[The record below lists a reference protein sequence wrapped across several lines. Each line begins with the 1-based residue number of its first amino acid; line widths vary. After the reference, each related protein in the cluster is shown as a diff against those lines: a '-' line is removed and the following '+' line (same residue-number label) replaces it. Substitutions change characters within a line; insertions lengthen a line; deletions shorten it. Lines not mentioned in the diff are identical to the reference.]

1 MTDKRTNDT
10 PCLFYED
17 SMTPEGMVSV
27 SQIGTF
33 LACRRRWHYA
43 YREGLRQRRERDY
56 LTVGKLCHAGMEAA
70 MRSRWL
76 HAQDGDDPTL
86 EHLTQQGEMAIH
98 LMWDEYM
105 AVTDFLDEE
114 LPEQR
119 ELLDRALD
127 VFEEALEEFDPMRW
141 LPLTVMRDGEPAPAL
156 ELHFC
161 VPCAGSEGLHGYID
175 AILCDR
181 ETGQV
186 WCVDYKFR
194 RTLAADD
201 DERFNL
207 QNAVYMMACRQMD
220 IDVAGTMTW
229 QRYNTPSAVPKFNQ
243 DGSVSRSKIRCTW
256 PRYRRFLEEA
266 DLDPADYAEMEDKLA
281 DVEMC
286 RATREVRSD
295 EMIDLV
301 WEQVVEAATRE
312 IAVETMYHDV
322 ATVLMRSTNTYCV
335 PSMDPWT
342 CRLCSFQSLCQAEL
356 RGYDADY
363 IRETE
368 YTLRDHRK

>member
-1 MTDKRTNDT
+1 MEDKRNSDT
-10 PCLFYED
+10 PCMFYDE
-17 SMTPEGMVSV
+17 MTPEGMVSV

-33 LACRRRWHYA
+33 LACRRRWHYS

-70 MRSRWL
+70 MKLRWL
-76 HAQDGDDPTL
+76 ADQIGEDGRPECEATMGGMVKA
-86 EHLTQQGEMAIH
+86 GESAIQA
-98 LMWDEYM
+98 MWDEYM
-105 AVTDFLDEE
+105 EVTDFLDEE

-119 ELLDRALD
+119 ELLARALD
-127 VFEEALEEFDPMRW
+127 VFEEALEEFDPLRW
-141 LPLTVMRDGEPAPAL
+141 LPVTVVRDGEPIPAL
-156 ELHFC
+156 ELHF
-161 VPCAGSEGLHGYID
+161 VVSCAGSEGLHGYID
-175 AILCDR
+175 AILCDQ

-194 RTLAADD
+194 RTLASDD

-207 QNAVYMMACRQMD
+207 QNAVYMMACRQMG
-220 IDVAGTMTW
+220 ISVAGTMTW
-229 QRYNTPSAVPKFNQ
+229 QRYNTPSAVPKFNK

-256 PRYRRFLEEA
+256 TRFRRFLEEA
-266 DLDPADYAEMEDKLA
+266 GLDPADYAEMEGKLA

-286 RATREVRSD
+286 KATREVRSD

-301 WEQVVEAATRE
+301 WERVVEAASRE
-312 IAVETMYHDV
+312 IAYGSFC
-322 ATVLMRSTNTYCV
+322 RNTQPYCI

-368 YTLRDHRK
+368 YTLRTHRQ

>member
-1 MTDKRTNDT
+1 MDRRKNDT

-17 SMTPEGMVSV
+17 SMTPERMVSV

-70 MRSRWL
+70 MKLRWYYAMEGADPDL
-76 HAQDGDDPTL
+76 QDLIEVGT
-86 EHLTQQGEMAIH
+86 TAVIR
-98 LMWDEYM
+98 MWSDYM

-119 ELLDRALD
+119 ELLDRAMD
-127 VFEEALEEFDPMRW
+127 VFAEALEEFDPLRW
-141 LPLTVMRDGEPAPAL
+141 VPLTVVRDGEPAPAL

-175 AILCDR
+175 AILRDL
-181 ETGQV
+181 ETGQT

-207 QNAVYMMACRQMD
+207 QNAVYMMACRQMG

-229 QRYNTPSAVPKFNQ
+229 QRYNTPSAVPKFNR
-243 DGSVSRSKIRCTW
+243 DGSVSRSKIKCTW
-256 PRYRRFLEEA
+256 TRFRRFLEEA
-266 DLDPADYAEMEDKLA
+266 GLDACDYAEMEGKLA

-301 WEQVVEAATRE
+301 WNQIIESAS
-312 IAVETMYHDV
+312 
-322 ATVLMRSTNTYCV
+322 RSICCLSNSYEPLDCT

-368 YTLRDHRK
+368 YTLRSHRQ

>member
-1 MTDKRTNDT
+1 MTMTDKRKNDT
-10 PCLFYED
+10 PCMFYDE
-17 SMTPEGMVSV
+17 MTPEGMVSV
-27 SQIGTF
+27 SQINTF
-33 LACRRRWHYA
+33 LACRRRWHYS

-70 MRSRWL
+70 MRERWEWRDADPEINEPISL
-76 HAQDGDDPTL
+76 QDLIG
-86 EHLTQQGEMAIH
+86 EGERAIQQ
-98 LMWDEYM
+98 MWEDYM

-119 ELLDRALD
+119 ELLARALD

-141 LPLTVMRDGEPAPAL
+141 LPLTVVRDGDPIPAL

-161 VPCAGSEGLHGYID
+161 VPCAGSQGLHGYID
-175 AILCDR
+175 AIVKDL
-181 ETGQV
+181 ETDQV

-207 QNAVYMMACRQMD
+207 QNAVYMMACRQMG

-229 QRYNTPSAVPKFNQ
+229 QRYNTPSTVPKFNQ

-256 PRYRRFLEEA
+256 TRYRRFLEEVG
-266 DLDPADYAEMEDKLA
+266 LDPTDYEDMEDKLA
-281 DVEMC
+281 DVETC

-301 WEQVVEAATRE
+301 WDQVVESAS
-312 IAVETMYHDV
+312 
-322 ATVLMRSTNTYCV
+322 RSIRCLADAYESLDCT

-342 CRLCSFQSLCQAEL
+342 CRMCSFQSLCQAEL

-368 YTLRDHRK
+368 YTLRSHRQ

>member
-1 MTDKRTNDT
+1 MEDKRSSDT
-10 PCLFYED
+10 PCMFYDE
-17 SMTPEGMVSV
+17 MTPRGMVSV

-33 LACRRRWHYA
+33 LACRRRWHYG

-70 MRSRWL
+70 MTLRWEY
-76 HAQDGDDPTL
+76 AVDGLCPNLAMMTDA
-86 EHLTQQGEMAIH
+86 GAMAITQ
-98 LMWDEYM
+98 MWGEYM
-105 AVTDFLDEE
+105 EVTDFLDEE

-119 ELLDRALD
+119 ELLARALD
-127 VFEEALEEFDPMRW
+127 VFEEALEEFDPLRW
-141 LPLTVMRDGEPAPAL
+141 LPITVVKDGEPAPAL

-175 AILCDR
+175 AILRDL

-207 QNAVYMMACRQMD
+207 QNAVYMMACRQMG

-229 QRYNTPSAVPKFNQ
+229 QRYNWPSTVPKFNQ
-243 DGSVSRSKIRCTW
+243 DGSVSRAKIRCTW
-256 PRYRRFLEEA
+256 PRYRRFLEGVG
-266 DLDPADYAEMEDKLA
+266 LDPADYSEMEEKLA
-281 DVEMC
+281 DVIMG
-286 RATREVRSD
+286 RTTKEVRSD

-301 WEQVVEAATRE
+301 WERVVEAASRE
-312 IAVETMYHDV
+312 IAH
-322 ATVLMRSTNTYCV
+322 ASFGRNTRPYCV

-368 YTLRDHRK
+368 YTLRSHRQ

>member
-1 MTDKRTNDT
+1 MEDKRRNDT

-27 SQIGTF
+27 SQINTF

-70 MRSRWL
+70 MRARWYRDRDSDQCDL
-76 HAQDGDDPTL
+76 KYLQWIGRIAIQDMWGD
-86 EHLTQQGEMAIH
+86 
-98 LMWDEYM
+98 YM
-105 AVTDFLDEE
+105 RVTDFLDEE
-114 LPEQR
+114 LPEQE
-119 ELLDRALD
+119 ELLARALD
-127 VFEEALEEFDPMRW
+127 VFSEALEEFDPLRW
-141 LPLTVMRDGEPAPAL
+141 LPITVVRDGEPIPAL
-156 ELHFC
+156 ELPFC

-175 AILCDR
+175 AVLRDL
-181 ETGQV
+181 ETGQT

-207 QNAVYMMACRQMD
+207 QNAVYMMACRQMG
-220 IDVAGTMTW
+220 IGVAGTMTW
-229 QRYNTPSAVPKFNQ
+229 QRYNAPSAVPKFNR
-243 DGSVSRSKIRCTW
+243 DGSVSRSRIRCTW
-256 PRYRRFLEEA
+256 TRFRRFLEEA
-266 DLDPADYAEMEDKLA
+266 GLDPADYGDMEGKLA

-301 WEQVVEAATRE
+301 WEHVVEAAATE
-312 IAVETMYHDV
+312 IGLIHGSLSS
-322 ATVLMRSTNTYCV
+322 VLCT

-363 IRETE
+363 VRETE
-368 YTLRDHRK
+368 YTPRSHRQ

>member
-10 PCLFYED
+10 PFLFYENT
-17 SMTPEGMVSV
+17 MTPEGMVSV
-27 SQIGTF
+27 SQINSF

-70 MRSRWL
+70 MRARWEWRDSVQELDGPAPDL
-76 HAQDGDDPTL
+76 HDLVEVGN
-86 EHLTQQGEMAIH
+86 EAIH
-98 LMWDEYM
+98 QMWEGYM
-105 AVTDFLDEE
+105 EVTDFLDEE

-127 VFEEALEEFDPMRW
+127 VFEEALEEFDPLRW
-141 LPLTVMRDGEPAPAL
+141 MPVTVTRDGEPIPAL
-156 ELHFC
+156 ELHFV
-161 VPCAGSEGLHGYID
+161 VPCAGSAGLHGYID
-175 AILCDR
+175 AIMEDL
-181 ETGQV
+181 ETGQI

-207 QNAVYMMACRQMD
+207 QNAVYMMACRQMG

-229 QRYNTPSAVPKFNQ
+229 QRYNTPSAVPKFNR
-243 DGSVSRSKIRCTW
+243 DGSISRTKIRCSW
-256 PRYRRFLEEA
+256 PRFRRFVIDA
-266 DLDPADYAEMEDKLA
+266 GLDPDDYADMEEKLA

-286 RATREVRSD
+286 RATKEVRSD

-301 WEQVVEAATRE
+301 WSQVVESASVDIGLIRE
-312 IAVETMYHDV
+312 
-322 ATVLMRSTNTYCV
+322 STSYMSYMLCA

-342 CRLCSFQSLCQAEL
+342 CRMCSFQSLCQAEL

-363 IRETE
+363 IREAE
-368 YTLRDHRK
+368 YTLRTHRQ

>member
-1 MTDKRTNDT
+1 MIDETRINDT
-10 PCLFYED
+10 PCLYYED
-17 SMTPEGMVSV
+17 DMTPEGMVSV
-27 SQIGTF
+27 SQINTF

-70 MRSRWL
+70 MRRRWECAVGNL
-76 HAQDGDDPTL
+76 FDPEFADLQSDGRDAII
-86 EHLTQQGEMAIH
+86 EMFN
-98 LMWDEYM
+98 DYM
-105 AVTDFLDEE
+105 SVTDFLDEE
-114 LPEQR
+114 RPEQY
-119 ELLDRALD
+119 ELCDRALD
-127 VFEEALEEFDPMRW
+127 VFDEALEEFEPLRWMPM
-141 LPLTVMRDGEPAPAL
+141 TVVRDGEPIPAL
-156 ELHFC
+156 ELHFV

-175 AILCDR
+175 AILRDL
-181 ETGQV
+181 ETGQT

-194 RTLAADD
+194 RTLASDD

-207 QNAVYMMACRQMD
+207 QNAVYMMACRQMG

-229 QRYNTPSAVPKFNQ
+229 QRYSSPSAVPKFNQ
-243 DGSVSRSKIRCTW
+243 DGSVSRSKIKCTW
-256 PRYRRFLEEA
+256 PRFRRFLEEA
-266 DLDPADYAEMEDKLA
+266 GLDPADYGDMEGKLA

-286 RATREVRSD
+286 RATKEIRSD

-301 WEQVVEAATRE
+301 WGEVVERASCSISRALHLGDWC
-312 IAVETMYHDV
+312 I
-322 ATVLMRSTNTYCV
+322 

-368 YTLRDHRK
+368 YTLRSHRQ

>member
-1 MTDKRTNDT
+1 MENKRKNDT
-10 PCLFYED
+10 PCMFYDE
-17 SMTPEGMVSV
+17 MTPEGMVSV
-27 SQIGTF
+27 SQINTF
-33 LACRRRWHYA
+33 LACRRRWHYS

-56 LTVGKLCHAGMEAA
+56 LTVGKLCHVGMEHA
-70 MRSRWL
+70 MRGMWAIDQGMLKVDSDPAEYVTEAAL
-76 HAQDGDDPTL
+76 HAIEL
-86 EHLTQQGEMAIH
+86 E
-98 LMWDEYM
+98 WDKYM
-105 AVTDFLDEE
+105 EVTDFLDEE

-141 LPLTVMRDGEPAPAL
+141 MPLTVVRDGEPTPAL

-175 AILCDR
+175 AILRDL
-181 ETGQV
+181 ETGQT

-194 RTLAADD
+194 RTLAPDD

-207 QNAVYMMACRQMD
+207 QNAVYMMACRQMG
-220 IDVAGTMTW
+220 IDVAGTITW
-229 QRYNTPSAVPKFNQ
+229 QRYNTPSAVPKFNK
-243 DGSVSRSKIRCTW
+243 DGSVSKSKVKCTW
-256 PRYRRFLEEA
+256 PRFRRFLEEA
-266 DLDPADYAEMEDKLA
+266 GLDPADYAEMEEKLA

-286 RATREVRSD
+286 KATLEVRSD

-301 WEQVVEAATRE
+301 WDQIIESAS
-312 IAVETMYHDV
+312 
-322 ATVLMRSTNTYCV
+322 RSIYCLSSSYEPLDCT

-368 YTLRDHRK
+368 YTLRSHRQ

>member
-1 MTDKRTNDT
+1 MEDKRRNDT
-10 PCLFYED
+10 PCLFYDE
-17 SMTPEGMVSV
+17 MTPEGMVSV
-27 SQIGTF
+27 SQINTF

-70 MRSRWL
+70 MRERWRIEYEKL
-76 HAQDGDDPTL
+76 AIPDGYLARKGMD
-86 EHLTQQGEMAIH
+86 AIQE
-98 LMWDEYM
+98 MWDDYM
-105 AVTDFLDEE
+105 SVTDFLDEE

-141 LPLTVMRDGEPAPAL
+141 MPATVTKDGVPIPAL
-156 ELHFC
+156 ELHFV
-161 VPCAGSEGLHGYID
+161 VPLCAGSWRLHGYVD
-175 AILCDR
+175 AILSDR

-194 RTLAADD
+194 RTLASDD

-207 QNAVYMMACRQMD
+207 QNAVYMMACRQMG
-220 IDVAGTMTW
+220 IEVVGTMTW
-229 QRYNTPSAVPKFNQ
+229 QRHSYPSAVPKFNK
-243 DGSVSRSKIRCTW
+243 DGSVSRSRIKCTW
-256 PRYRRFLEEA
+256 TRFRHFLEEA
-266 DLDPADYAEMEDKLA
+266 GLDPADYADMEDKLS

-286 RATREVRSD
+286 RATREIRSD
-295 EMIDLV
+295 EMVDNV
-301 WEQVVEAATRE
+301 WSSVVESATLE
-312 IAVETMYHDV
+312 IMHA
-322 ATVLMRSTNTYCV
+322 YCSEQEMT

-356 RGYDADY
+356 RGYDVDY

-368 YTLRDHRK
+368 YTSRSHRQ

>member
-1 MTDKRTNDT
+1 MENEERKNDT
-10 PCLFYED
+10 PCMFYDET
-17 SMTPEGMVSV
+17 TPEGMVSV
-27 SQIGTF
+27 SQINTF

-70 MRSRWL
+70 MRERWEC
-76 HAQDGDDPTL
+76 AMAGEDPTVEYL
-86 EHLTQQGEMAIH
+86 QFKGSKAVTA
-98 LMWDEYM
+98 MWEDYM

-114 LPEQR
+114 IPEQR
-119 ELLDRALD
+119 ELLARALD
-127 VFEEALEEFDPMRW
+127 VFSEALEEFDPMRW
-141 LPLTVMRDGEPAPAL
+141 MPVTVTRDGESAPAL
-156 ELHFC
+156 ELHFV
-161 VPCAGSEGLHGYID
+161 VPCAGSQGLHGYID
-175 AILCDR
+175 AIMEDLA
-181 ETGQV
+181 TGQV

-207 QNAVYMMACRQMD
+207 QNAVYMMACRQMG
-220 IDVAGTMTW
+220 IDVIGTMTW
-229 QRYNTPSAVPKFNQ
+229 QRYNTLSAVPKFNQ
-243 DGSVSRSKIRCTW
+243 DGSVSRSKIKCTW
-256 PRYRRFLEEA
+256 TRYRRFLEEA
-266 DLDPADYAEMEDKLA
+266 GLDPADYEDMEEKLA

-286 RATREVRSD
+286 RATREIRSD
-295 EMIDLV
+295 DMVNRV
-301 WEQVVEAATRE
+301 WHFVVVDATRE
-312 IAVETMYHDV
+312 IAL
-322 ATVLMRSTNTYCV
+322 ARQSGRILV

-368 YTLRDHRK
+368 YTLRSHRQ

>member
-1 MTDKRTNDT
+1 MEDKRKNDT
-10 PCLFYED
+10 PCMFYDE
-17 SMTPEGMVSV
+17 MTPEEMVSV
-27 SQIGTF
+27 SQINTF

-70 MRSRWL
+70 MSYRWAL
-76 HAQDGDDPTL
+76 AMGDFGTN
-86 EHLTQQGEMAIH
+86 ETLTQVGQDAMRAVWH
-98 LMWDEYM
+98 EYM
-105 AVTDFLDEE
+105 EVTDFLDEE

-119 ELLDRALD
+119 ELLARALD

-141 LPLTVMRDGEPAPAL
+141 LPLTVVRDGEPIPAL

-161 VPCAGSEGLHGYID
+161 VPCAGSQGLHGYID
-175 AILCDR
+175 AILRDL
-181 ETGQV
+181 ETGQT

-207 QNAVYMMACRQMD
+207 QNAVYMMACRQMG
-220 IDVAGTMTW
+220 IDVAGTITW
-229 QRYNTPSAVPKFNQ
+229 QRYNTPSAVPKFNK
-243 DGSVSRSKIRCTW
+243 DGSISRSKVKCTW
-256 PRYRRFLEEA
+256 NRYRRFLEEA
-266 DLDPADYAEMEDKLA
+266 GLDPADYAEMEEKLA

-286 RATREVRSD
+286 KATREVRSD
-295 EMIDLV
+295 KMVDLV
-301 WEQVVEAATRE
+301 WWQVVEPAACS
-312 IAVETMYHDV
+312 ISGS
-322 ATVLMRSTNTYCV
+322 LMRGDVCI

-368 YTLRDHRK
+368 YTLRSHRQ

>member
-1 MTDKRTNDT
+1 MEDKRKNDT
-10 PCLFYED
+10 PCMFYDE
-17 SMTPEGMVSV
+17 MTPEGMVSV
-27 SQIGTF
+27 SQINTF

-70 MRSRWL
+70 MKLRWL
-76 HAQDGDDPTL
+76 ADQIGEDGHPEYEATMGGMVKA
-86 EHLTQQGEMAIH
+86 GESAIQE
-98 LMWDEYM
+98 MWDDYM

-114 LPEQR
+114 LPEQQ
-119 ELLDRALD
+119 ELLARALD
-127 VFEEALEEFDPMRW
+127 VFAEALEEFDPMRW
-141 LPLTVMRDGEPAPAL
+141 LPLTVVRDGEPIPAL
-156 ELHFC
+156 ELHFV

-175 AILCDR
+175 AILHDL
-181 ETGQV
+181 ETGQT

-194 RTLAADD
+194 RTLASDD

-207 QNAVYMMACRQMD
+207 QNAVYMMACRQMG

-229 QRYNTPSAVPKFNQ
+229 QRYNTPSAVPKFNR

-256 PRYRRFLEEA
+256 PRFRRFLEEA
-266 DLDPADYAEMEDKLA
+266 GLDPADYSEMVDKLA
-281 DVEMC
+281 DVEMS
-286 RATREVRSD
+286 RATREIRSD

-301 WEQVVEAATRE
+301 WAEIVEPASRTIGSASE
-312 IAVETMYHDV
+312 LGMLWSI
-322 ATVLMRSTNTYCV
+322 

-368 YTLRDHRK
+368 YTLRSHRQ

>member
-1 MTDKRTNDT
+1 MIDETRINDT

-33 LACRRRWHYA
+33 LACRRRWEYA

-70 MRSRWL
+70 MRRRWECAVEGWDHEFADL
-76 HAQDGDDPTL
+76 QSDGRSAII
-86 EHLTQQGEMAIH
+86 EMFN
-98 LMWDEYM
+98 DYM
-105 AVTDFLDEE
+105 SVTDFLDEE
-114 LPEQR
+114 RPEQY
-119 ELLDRALD
+119 ELCDRALD
-127 VFEEALEEFDPMRW
+127 VFDEALEEFDPMRW
-141 LPLTVMRDGEPAPAL
+141 MPLTVVRDGEPVPAL

-175 AILCDR
+175 AIMEDLV
-181 ETGQV
+181 TGQV

-207 QNAVYMMACRQMD
+207 QNAVYIMACRQMG
-220 IDVAGTMTW
+220 IDVAGSMTW
-229 QRYNTPSAVPKFNQ
+229 QHYNTPCSVPKFNK
-243 DGSVSRSKIRCTW
+243 DGSISRVKIRCTW
-256 PRYRRFLEEA
+256 PRFRRFVIDA
-266 DLDPADYAEMEDKLA
+266 GLDPADYADMEERLSEMRTFH
-281 DVEMC
+281 V
-286 RATREVRSD
+286 TQEVRSD
-295 EMIDLV
+295 EMVQRV
-301 WEQVVEAATRE
+301 W
-312 IAVETMYHDV
+312 HDV
-322 ATVLMRSTNTYCV
+322 VMGASMEIDRARDVGGRQV

-356 RGYDADY
+356 RGYDVDY
-363 IRETE
+363 VREAE
-368 YTLRDHRK
+368 YTLKDYRK

>member
-1 MTDKRTNDT
+1 MADRRSNDT

-27 SQIGTF
+27 SQINTF
-33 LACRRRWHYA
+33 LACRRRWHYS

-70 MRSRWL
+70 MRERWSY
-76 HAQDGDDPTL
+76 AMDGEDPSTDQML
-86 EHLTQQGEMAIH
+86 NRGFATIDR
-98 LMWDEYM
+98 MWHEYVE
-105 AVTDFLDEE
+105 VTDFLDEE

-127 VFEEALEEFDPMRW
+127 VFEEALEEFDPLRW
-141 LPLTVMRDGEPAPAL
+141 MPITVVRDGEPTPAL

-161 VPCAGSEGLHGYID
+161 VPCAGSQGLHGYID
-175 AILCDR
+175 AILEDQY
-181 ETGQV
+181 TGQV

-194 RTLAADD
+194 RTLASDD

-207 QNAVYMMACRQMD
+207 QNAVYMMACRRMGV
-220 IDVAGTMTW
+220 DVAGTMTW
-229 QRYNTPSAVPKFNQ
+229 QRLSSPSAVPKFNQ
-243 DGSVSRSKIRCTW
+243 DGSVSRAKIRCTW
-256 PRYRRFLEEA
+256 PRYRRFLEDA
-266 DLDPADYAEMEDKLA
+266 GMDPADYAEMEEKLA

-295 EMIDLV
+295 DMVNRV
-301 WEQVVEAATRE
+301 WHFVVKDAARE
-312 IAVETMYHDV
+312 IALARQSGRILT
-322 ATVLMRSTNTYCV
+322 

-342 CRLCSFQSLCQAEL
+342 CRMCSFQSLCQAEL
-356 RGYDADY
+356 RGYDAEY
-363 IRETE
+363 VRTAE
-368 YTLRDHRK
+368 YTLKSHRQ

>member
-1 MTDKRTNDT
+1 MENKRKNDT
-10 PCLFYED
+10 PCMFYDE
-17 SMTPEGMVSV
+17 MTPEGMVSAT
-27 SQIGTF
+27 QIQSF
-33 LACRRRWHYA
+33 LSCRKRWQYG
-43 YREGLRQRRERDY
+43 YVEGLRQRRERDY

-70 MRSRWL
+70 MRARWTYDREGSEHQL
-76 HAQDGDDPTL
+76 DMGDLTAFGL
-86 EHLTQQGEMAIH
+86 EAVQH
-98 LMWDEYM
+98 MWDEYM

-119 ELLDRALD
+119 ELLARALD

-141 LPLTVMRDGEPAPAL
+141 MPLTVVRDGEPIPAL

-161 VPCAGSEGLHGYID
+161 VPCAGSEGLHGYVD
-175 AILCDR
+175 AILCDQD
-181 ETGQV
+181 TGQV

-194 RTLAADD
+194 RTLADED

-207 QNAVYMMACRQMD
+207 QNAVYMMACRQMK
-220 IDVAGTMTW
+220 IDVAGTVTW

-243 DGSVSRSKIRCTW
+243 DGSVSRSKIKCTW
-256 PRYRRFLEEA
+256 ARYRRFLEEA
-266 DLDPADYAEMEDKLA
+266 DLDPADYAEMEEKLA

-286 RATREVRSD
+286 RATHEVRSD

-301 WEQVVEAATRE
+301 WSRIVEP
-312 IAVETMYHDV
+312 V
-322 ATVLMRSTNTYCV
+322 STNIASAREFGPLWGI

-356 RGYDADY
+356 RGYDADFV
-363 IRETE
+363 RETE
-368 YTLRDHRK
+368 YTLKSHRQ

>member
-1 MTDKRTNDT
+1 MIDERRRNDT
-10 PCLFYED
+10 PCMFYDE
-17 SMTPEGMVSV
+17 MTPEGMVSV
-27 SQIGTF
+27 SQINSF
-33 LACRRRWHYA
+33 LSCRRRWQYA
-43 YREGLRQRRERDY
+43 YCEGLRQRRERDY

-70 MRSRWL
+70 MRERWRIGHEGL
-76 HAQDGDDPTL
+76 AVPSG
-86 EHLTQQGEMAIH
+86 HLTRKGMDAIQE
-98 LMWDEYM
+98 MWDDYM
-105 AVTDFLDEE
+105 SVTDFLAEE
-114 LPEQR
+114 LPEQQ
-119 ELLDRALD
+119 ELMARALD
-127 VFEEALEEFDPMRW
+127 VFEEALEEFDPLRW
-141 LPLTVMRDGEPAPAL
+141 MPITIVKDGEPAPAL

-175 AILCDR
+175 AILRDL
-181 ETGQV
+181 ETGQM

-207 QNAVYMMACRQMD
+207 QNAVYMMACRQMG

-229 QRYNTPSAVPKFNQ
+229 QRYNTPSAVPKLNQ
-243 DGSVSRSKIRCTW
+243 DGSASRTKIRCTW
-256 PRYRRFLEEA
+256 TSYRRFLEEA
-266 DLDPADYAEMEDKLA
+266 GLDPADYADMEGKLA

-295 EMIDLV
+295 EMIDRV
-301 WEQVVEAATRE
+301 WGQVVEPAALSIE
-312 IAVETMYHDV
+312 YEVETYEIGIDHGK
-322 ATVLMRSTNTYCV
+322 LI

-342 CRLCSFQSLCQAEL
+342 CRMCSFQSLCQAEL

-368 YTLRDHRK
+368 YTLKSHRQ

>member
-1 MTDKRTNDT
+1 MEDKRRNDT
-10 PCLFYED
+10 PCLFYDE
-17 SMTPEGMVSV
+17 MKPEGMVSV
-27 SQIGTF
+27 SQISTF
-33 LACRRRWHYA
+33 LACRRRWEYS
-43 YREGLRQRRERDY
+43 YVEDLRQRRERDY

-70 MRSRWL
+70 MRERWERQAERFL
-76 HAQDGDDPTL
+76 STEELAEVGRTSM
-86 EHLTQQGEMAIH
+86 ER
-98 LMWDEYM
+98 MWNDYM

-119 ELLDRALD
+119 ELLARALD

-141 LPLTVMRDGEPAPAL
+141 MPLTVVWGGEPIPAL
-156 ELHFC
+156 ELHFV

-175 AILCDR
+175 AIMADL

-194 RTLAADD
+194 RTLASDD

-207 QNAVYMMACRQMD
+207 QNAVYMMACRQMG

-229 QRYNTPSAVPKFNQ
+229 QRYSSPSAVPKFNK

-256 PRYRRFLEEA
+256 TRYRRFLEEA
-266 DLDPADYAEMEDKLA
+266 GLDPADYSEMEDKLA
-281 DVEMC
+281 DVEMYK
-286 RATREVRSD
+286 ATKEIRSD
-295 EMIDLV
+295 EMIDQV
-301 WEQVVEAATRE
+301 WIYVVEAAAMDIDSHRQIGGVE
-312 IAVETMYHDV
+312 I
-322 ATVLMRSTNTYCV
+322 
-335 PSMDPWT
+335 PSIDPWT

-368 YTLRDHRK
+368 YTLRSHRQ

>member
-1 MTDKRTNDT
+1 MDKRTNDT

-17 SMTPEGMVSV
+17 SMTPERMVSV
-27 SQIGTF
+27 SQINTF

-56 LTVGKLCHAGMEAA
+56 LTVGKLCHVGMEHAMRGIWAMNQGLLEVDGDPTKYVTEAA
-70 MRSRWL
+70 MN
-76 HAQDGDDPTL
+76 AIEL
-86 EHLTQQGEMAIH
+86 E
-98 LMWDEYM
+98 WNKYM
-105 AVTDFLDEE
+105 EVTDFLDEE

-119 ELLDRALD
+119 ELLARALD
-127 VFEEALEEFDPMRW
+127 VFEEALEEFDPLRW
-141 LPLTVMRDGEPAPAL
+141 MPVTVTRDGEPAPAL

-161 VPCAGSEGLHGYID
+161 VPCAGSRGLHGYID
-175 AILCDR
+175 AILEDL
-181 ETGQV
+181 ETGQT

-194 RTLAADD
+194 RTLASDD

-207 QNAVYMMACRQMD
+207 QNAVYMMACRQMG
-220 IDVAGTMTW
+220 IDVAGTITW
-229 QRYNTPSAVPKFNQ
+229 QRYNTPSAVPRFNQ
-243 DGSVSRSKIRCTW
+243 DGTVRRSRVKCTW
-256 PRYRRFLEEA
+256 PRFRRFVIDA
-266 DLDPADYAEMEDKLA
+266 GLDPADYADMEEKLA

-301 WEQVVEAATRE
+301 WDQVVETASKS
-312 IAVETMYHDV
+312 IAQALHLGDW
-322 ATVLMRSTNTYCV
+322 CI

-342 CRLCSFQSLCQAEL
+342 CRLCSYQSLCQAEL

-363 IRETE
+363 IREAE

>member
-1 MTDKRTNDT
+1 MTEDKRRNDT

-17 SMTPEGMVSV
+17 GMTPEGMVSV

-33 LACRRRWHYA
+33 LACRRRWEYA

-70 MRSRWL
+70 MRRRWECAVEGWDHEFADL
-76 HAQDGDDPTL
+76 QSDGRSAII
-86 EHLTQQGEMAIH
+86 EMFN
-98 LMWDEYM
+98 DYM
-105 AVTDFLDEE
+105 SVTDFLDEE
-114 LPEQR
+114 RPEQY
-119 ELLDRALD
+119 ELCDRALD
-127 VFEEALEEFDPMRW
+127 VFDEALEEFDPLRW
-141 LPLTVMRDGEPAPAL
+141 LPVTVVRDNVSIPAL
-156 ELHFC
+156 ELHFY

-175 AILCDR
+175 AILEDQD
-181 ETGQV
+181 TGQV

-207 QNAVYMMACRQMD
+207 QNAVYMMACRQMW

-229 QRYNTPSAVPKFNQ
+229 QHYNTPSAVPKFNR

-256 PRYRRFLEEA
+256 TRYRRFLEEA
-266 DLDPADYAEMEDKLA
+266 GLDPADYAEMADKLA

-286 RATREVRSD
+286 RATKEIRSD
-295 EMIDLV
+295 DMVNRV
-301 WEQVVEAATRE
+301 WHFVVVDATRE
-312 IAVETMYHDV
+312 IAL
-322 ATVLMRSTNTYCV
+322 ARRSGRALT

-368 YTLRDHRK
+368 YTLRSHRQ